1 MLRTMYK
8 SKIHRA
14 TLTDADLHYE
24 GSATIDSDLLQAAD
38 IMPYEKVQIV
48 NINTGGRLETYV
60 IEGEP
65 GSGAIC
71 LNGAAAR
78 LGEPGD
84 MVIIISYAEVA
95 DLEARDWEPTTIL
108 VDEKNR
114 VKSGGKST
122 VQSSAGNGSRGVP
135 QNGSQNAAPKTV
147 RKTNVPDGIR
157 ILSAPAKTATKSVRG
172 KAACG
177 TSSPAASFDKWDAL
191 SL

>member
-1 MLRTMYK
+1 MYRTMYK

-24 GSATIDSDLLQAAD
+24 GSATIDSDLLDAAD
-38 IMPYEKVQIV
+38 IVPYEKVQIV

-60 IEGEP
+60 IEGER
-65 GSGAIC
+65 GSGEIC

-84 MVIIISYAEVA
+84 MVIIISYAEVEDA
-95 DLEARDWEPTTIL
+95 KAREWVPKTIL

-114 VKSGGKST
+114 IKNGAPRASRKRSAHSKNFRVL
-122 VQSSAGNGSRGVP
+122 SSAPVNGR
-135 QNGSQNAAPKTV
+135 NGDSH
-147 RKTNVPDGIR
+147 
-157 ILSAPAKTATKSVRG
+157 
-172 KAACG
+172 
-177 TSSPAASFDKWDAL
+177 TSPIDWRDAL